1 MARILLVEDDPLI
14 GLLLSE
20 WLDEL
25 GCAPVGP
32 ARSAGEAL
40 ALLDGGI
47 DAAVLDVSLHDGDSF
62 AVAAALRAR
71 GVPFA
76 FASGH
81 GAERIALEFRDAPLI
96 PKPFDY
102 DGVEAVVRG
111 LVAPSGLG
119 NAANPD

>member
-1 MARILLVEDDPLI
+1 MTRILLVEDDPLI

-20 WLDEL
+20 WLDEI

-40 ALLDGGI
+40 ALLEGGI
-47 DAAVLDVSLHDGDSF
+47 DAAVLDVSLVGGDSF
-62 AVAAALRAR
+62 SVAAALRAR

-81 GAERIALEFRDAPLI
+81 GAEQIAVEFRDAPLI
-96 PKPFDY
+96 GKPFDF
-102 DGVEAVVRG
+102 DGLEAVVRR
-111 LVAPSGLG
+111 LVAPAGLG
-119 NAANPD
+119 KPANPD